1 VTVLGEPVGA
11 TLLAAL
17 IPSIAEVPG
26 ALTLTG
32 GAIVLA
38 GILLT
43 ARRDRI
49 QWTDSSIPNPI
60 PP

>member
-1 VTVLGEPVGA
+1 MSVTVLGEPVGA

-17 IPSIAEVPG
+17 IPSIAEIPG
-26 ALTLTG
+26 ALTLAG

-43 ARRDRI
+43 ARRD
-49 QWTDSSIPNPI
+49 
-60 PP
+60 